1 MAEKRG
7 RPLKEGSRHGQ
18 YRLRISDKDAEMLD
32 YMATKKGLSKAE
44 IIRNS
49 LRTYYNLVK
58 YQD

>member
-1 MAEKRG
+1 MAKKRG
-7 RPLKEGSRHGQ
+7 RPLKEGSRHG
-18 YRLRISDKDAEMLD
+18 RCGLRMSDAEME
-32 YMATKKGLSKAE
+32 MFNFMVKKKGLSKAE

>member
-7 RPLKEGSRHGQ
+7 RPLKDGSKHGR
-18 YRLRISDKDAEMLD
+18 YGLRMNDEEAEMLNF
-32 YMATKKGLSKAE
+32 MAKKKGLSKAE

>member
-1 MAEKRG
+1 MVEKRG
-7 RPLKEGSRHGQ
+7 RPLKECSKHGQ

-32 YMATKKGLSKAE
+32 FMSKKKGLSKAE